1 MSKVRNLTLR
11 NAQVMEAHVM
21 EAHVMEAHFQTML
34 VGCLSRGIAGI
45 CSKQLIRLNF
55 VKAFVRKVLKTIY

>member
-1 MSKVRNLTLR
+1 
-11 NAQVMEAHVM
+11 MEAHVM
-21 EAHVMEAHFQTML
+21 EAHVTEAHVTEAHVTEAHFQTML

-55 VKAFVRKVLKTIY
+55 VKAFVGNSLKTIY